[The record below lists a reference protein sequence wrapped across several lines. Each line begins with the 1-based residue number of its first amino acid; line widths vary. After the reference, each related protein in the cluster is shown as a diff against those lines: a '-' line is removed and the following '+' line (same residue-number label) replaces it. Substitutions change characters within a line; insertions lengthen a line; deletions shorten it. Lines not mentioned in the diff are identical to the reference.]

1 MNRGALIFICFVAF
15 ACINKNDK
23 MQEESMYNEAGL
35 KSFIIST
42 AGISEKNAQG
52 CLDSILNAASSDSAV
67 FNKTVAYFE
76 KPLSDPNSTYR
87 NENLF
92 IQILKAKINSDWC
105 GSKDRKSVV

>member
-1 MNRGALIFICFVAF
+1 MLNVELWVMNRKCLMILCFTVVA
-15 ACINKNDK
+15 CVNKNDK
-23 MQEESMYNEAGL
+23 MQEESMYNEASL

-52 CLDSILNAASSDSAV
+52 CLDSILNAASSDSAA

-92 IQILKAKINSDWC
+92 IQI
-105 GSKDRKSVV
+105 